1 MNKTILLTSTLLM
14 SLIATFPCQAEN
26 IEHLNQ
32 LLQTKQCENC
42 DLAGAGLV
50 MINLQGANLRGAN
63 LVGANLSRADLTG
76 ADLRGA
82 NLTNASFF
90 GANLSGANLSG
101 ANAYNTDFRNSY
113 VQGVIIEG
121 LDLSMAHIQ
130 GTVGIP
136 ATAASAEQFYVWG
149 LSEDKDGNYKAA
161 ADYYSQA
168 INLNPELAQAYLGRA
183 VIKSRYGQV
192 SAAIKD
198 AETAQGLFE
207 TQNNSEGYL
216 LSSRFVQL
224 VKARAE
230 AEEKDGNQGSPQ
242 FVQIVNSIAPMVL
255 KLFLP

>member
-1 MNKTILLTSTLLM
+1 MNKLILFTSTVLM
-14 SLIATFPCQAEN
+14 GLMTTLPSQAEN
-26 IEHLNQ
+26 IAHLNQ

-42 DLAGAGLV
+42 DLADAGLV
-50 MINLQGANLRGAN
+50 MIDLKGANLRGAN

-82 NLTNASFF
+82 NLTNASFH

-101 ANAYNTDFRNSY
+101 AIAANTDFRNSY
-113 VQGVIIEG
+113 VQGVIIDG
-121 LDLSMAHIQ
+121 LDLSTAHIQ

-136 ATAASAEQFYVWG
+136 SNAASAEQFYVWG
-149 LSEDKDGNYKAA
+149 LSEDKNGNYKAA

-168 INLNPELAQAYLGRA
+168 INLNPDLAQAYLGRA

-192 SAAIKD
+192 KAAIAD
-198 AETAQGLFE
+198 AEKAQGLFE
-207 TQNNSEGYL
+207 NQDNSEGYL

-230 AEEKDGNQGSPQ
+230 ADEKDGNQGSPQ
-242 FVQIVNSIAPMVL
+242 FVQVINSIAPMVL